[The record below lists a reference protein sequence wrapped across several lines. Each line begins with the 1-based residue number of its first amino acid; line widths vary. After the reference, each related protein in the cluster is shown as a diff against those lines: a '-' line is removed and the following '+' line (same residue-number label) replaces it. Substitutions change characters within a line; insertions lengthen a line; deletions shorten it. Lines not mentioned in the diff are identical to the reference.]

1 MAIKSS
7 GNVRKI
13 KGKDFLKSDMNSLY
27 KAKQLI
33 LVLAALVSR
42 NFLKIFYVFSIEEKK
57 NFFCSHHGKL
67 YICNPNY
74 ISMYF
79 KSKSENKFKYV
90 WVFNKPR
97 EFLRMEDSETIVLK
111 INSLKFFYHFLT
123 AKFII
128 INSSNF
134 PYIPKR
140 RKQIIINT
148 WHGGGAYKKI
158 GQENNLDMYKK
169 ITICDFSYMVSSCRK
184 FTNVMSKA
192 FTKNDENKFLNIGMP
207 RNDIFFRNY
216 QDIIQRTLDKLQLSE
231 SKKYILCAPTWRLE
245 QEDYDLNFQQLLEI
259 CKRKFGGEWVV
270 LFRSHK
276 YHKINTLKKLIN
288 EEYVIDVSEY
298 DDMQELICISNI
310 LITDYSSCMWDMLL
324 TRKPCFIYAQDIE
337 RYTRCNGFY
346 VPPSAWPFLIAKN
359 NEELEHN
366 IMHFK
371 DDIYREKIK
380 MHCKDLGC
388 FENGN
393 ATKAIYDFLKEKLIN
408 KGTN

>member
-57 NFFCSHHGKL
+57 ILFCSHQGNG
-67 YICNPNY
+67 YICNPKY
-74 ISMYF
+74 IYMYF

-158 GQENNLDMYKK
+158 GQENNIDMYKK